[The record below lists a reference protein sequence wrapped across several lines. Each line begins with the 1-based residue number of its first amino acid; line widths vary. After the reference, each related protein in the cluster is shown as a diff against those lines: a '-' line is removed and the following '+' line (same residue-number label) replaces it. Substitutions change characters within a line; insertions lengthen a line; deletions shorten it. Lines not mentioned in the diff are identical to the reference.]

1 MAFTEVHTSV
11 AEVDR
16 LIRTLPNGATKTELQ
31 AAFDRMV
38 DRLANTVFNELPIHV
53 AAQRRAS

>member
-1 MAFTEVHTSV
+1 MAFPEVHAAVT
-11 AEVDR
+11 EVDR
-16 LIRTLPNGATKTELQ
+16 LIRTLPDGSTKTDLQ

-38 DRLANTVFNELPIHV
+38 DRLANTVFNELPIHL